1 MQKHIFETSQLK
13 ANEYLKEEGVTLVN
27 KFVQLR
33 EQARE
38 IKIELEK
45 VKEAL
50 FEYAK
55 KKGVKIIQGSDYKA
69 RVKITKKVKL
79 PRKSDPERKDLEELV
94 KKNNLWDRVSDL
106 NTATLLKL
114 LENGALPESIAE
126 QIREFERLEEEKR
139 VYLSKV
145 KEMFE

>member
-1 MQKHIFETSQLK
+1 
-13 ANEYLKEEGVTLVN
+13 N

-38 IKIELEK
+38 IEIELEK

-55 KKGVKIIQGSDYKA
+55 RKGVEIIQGSDYKA

-79 PRKSDPERKDLEELV
+79 PRKSDPERKELEELV
-94 KKNNLWDRVSDL
+94 KENNLWEKVSSLD
-106 NTATLLKL
+106 TRLLLRL
-114 LENGALPESIAE
+114 LEKGALPESIAE